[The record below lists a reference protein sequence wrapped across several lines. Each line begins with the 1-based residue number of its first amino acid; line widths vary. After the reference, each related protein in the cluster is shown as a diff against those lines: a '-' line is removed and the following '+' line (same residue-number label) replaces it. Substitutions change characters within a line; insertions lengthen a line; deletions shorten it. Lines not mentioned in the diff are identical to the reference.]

1 MAAAA
6 PAQTHTQVLKTLRRH
21 DPRLKNLLLCIKFTA
36 AYELSEAMQWKNS
49 EVGGPLFIVERS
61 PESPSAPKNKII
73 ILNRKSLDNFEL
85 DIVPNM
91 TIESN
96 TNFVYVE
103 SRKGGKVFAFWFYD
117 LEDQKACYDL
127 IVRLSATAPRSSRD
141 GMKQAGLKHSD
152 RKHRHQKPKNTRPL
166 ASSKKP
172 EVVASSSP
180 NCSPLSA
187 TEPDV
192 LLSPDDLLDISMP
205 GKMSHTES
213 RNVRQIF
220 HEEEEDDDLFL
231 AVDGKEDGVSNLLE
245 SRTPKPNV
253 GRLSASR
260 LMSKQKLRDFLHS
273 LVEDPE
279 VFDAVYA
286 KYLVFSGSSTT

>member
-1 MAAAA
+1 
-6 PAQTHTQVLKTLRRH
+6 
-21 DPRLKNLLLCIKFTA
+21 
-36 AYELSEAMQWKNS
+36 
-49 EVGGPLFIVERS
+49 
-61 PESPSAPKNKII
+61 
-73 ILNRKSLDNFEL
+73 
-85 DIVPNM
+85 
-91 TIESN
+91 
-96 TNFVYVE
+96 
-103 SRKGGKVFAFWFYD
+103 
-117 LEDQKACYDL
+117 
-127 IVRLSATAPRSSRD
+127 
-141 GMKQAGLKHSD
+141 
-152 RKHRHQKPKNTRPL
+152 
-166 ASSKKP
+166 
-172 EVVASSSP
+172 
-180 NCSPLSA
+180 
-187 TEPDV
+187 
-192 LLSPDDLLDISMP
+192 MP

-253 GRLSASR
+253 GRPSASR